1 MQGYT
6 PNLSQRQPLFAEPEK
21 NDMQLAPAQEPVPD
35 FVLETGLVLRWD
47 TETKQYYPLAENAGR
62 VEDAQFED
70 VTTRKTADIPPD
82 TPPTPPTI
90 TVQSAQQEALSTWA
104 YFWNGLRFLM
114 LPAFLMLAIG
124 IIKVMIALI
133 DVVVEGIYTKLMPAL
148 FSALLE
154 AGYYLGIGIVCIL
167 ALVCVAALA
176 KARAQRLRDATPQDD
191 YTPAQTT
198 QLTGNTTNNVFQWFI
213 VNDANNAQQVV
224 DQFKNIQ
231 Q

>member
-1 MQGYT
+1 MQGHT
-6 PNLSQRQPLFAEPEK
+6 PKLSQRQPLFAEPEK
-21 NDMQLAPAQEPVPD
+21 NYMQLAPAQEPVPD
-35 FVLETGLVLRWD
+35 FVLETGLVLRWNA
-47 TETKQYYPLAENAGR
+47 ETKQYYPLAENAGR

-70 VTTRKTADIPPD
+70 VTNKKTAD
-82 TPPTPPTI
+82 TPPVPPTI

-104 YFWNGLRFLM
+104 YFWNGIRFLM

-124 IIKVMIALI
+124 IVKVMIALI

-154 AGYYLGIGIVCIL
+154 AGYYLGIGIACIL
-167 ALVCVAALA
+167 ALGCVAALA
-176 KARAQRLRDATPQDD
+176 KARAQRQRDATPQDD

-198 QLTGNTTNNVFQWFI
+198 QSTGNNTNNIFQWFI

>member
-47 TETKQYYPLAENAGR
+47 TETKQYYPLADAGR

-70 VTTRKTADIPPD
+70 VTTKKTAD
-82 TPPTPPTI
+82 TPPAPPTF

-104 YFWNGLRFLM
+104 YFWNGIRFLM

-124 IIKVMIALI
+124 IVKVMIALI
-133 DVVVEGIYTKLMPAL
+133 DVVVEGIYTQLAPAL

-154 AGYYLGIGIVCIL
+154 AGYYLGIGIACIL

-176 KARAQRLRDATPQDD
+176 KARAQRLRDAPPQDD
-191 YTPAQTT
+191 YTPAQAT
-198 QLTGNTTNNVFQWFI
+198 QPTGNTTNNIFQWFI

>member
-1 MQGYT
+1 MQGEM
-6 PNLSQRQPLFAEPEK
+6 PKLSQRQPLFREPEK
-21 NDMQLAPAQEPVPD
+21 KDMQLTAKTVEQVPD

-47 TETKQYYPLAENAGR
+47 AETNQYYPLAEKAGR

-70 VTTRKTADIPPD
+70 VTGRKTPQEPPV
-82 TPPTPPTI
+82 PPII
-90 TVQSAQQEALSTWA
+90 TVKSAQEEALSTWA
-104 YFWNGLRFLM
+104 YFWNGIRFLM

-154 AGYYLGIGIVCIL
+154 AGYYLGIGVACIL
-167 ALVCVAALA
+167 ALIGFAALA
-176 KARAQRLRDATPQDD
+176 KARAQRLREATPQDD
-191 YTPAQTT
+191 YTPAQATPT
-198 QLTGNTTNNVFQWFI
+198 TGNTTNNIFQWFI

>member
-1 MQGYT
+1 MQGHT
-6 PNLSQRQPLFAEPEK
+6 PKLSQRQPLFAEPEK

-47 TETKQYYPLAENAGR
+47 AETKQYYPLAENAGR

-70 VTTRKTADIPPD
+70 VTTKKTAD
-82 TPPTPPTI
+82 TPPVPTTI
-90 TVQSAQQEALSTWA
+90 TVQSVQQEALLSTWA
-104 YFWNGLRFLM
+104 YFWNGIRFLM

-124 IIKVMIALI
+124 IVKVMIALI

-154 AGYYLGIGIVCIL
+154 AGYYLGIGIACIL
-167 ALVCVAALA
+167 ALGCVAALA
-176 KARAQRLRDATPQDD
+176 KARAQRQRDATPQDD

-198 QLTGNTTNNVFQWFI
+198 QSTGNTTNNIFQWFI